1 MPYPY
6 PLVFSTLGS
15 PGWSLERAAEQAVAD
30 GYAGLEVRILDGQV
44 ISPHLPAERRTAI
57 RGLMK
62 QHGLVIAGIG
72 ASTRFSSPDADD
84 RAKHLADLRAY
95 LALASDLEVP
105 LVRTF
110 GGGPSEGQ
118 TMEDVIDLV
127 AASLAEAAPDAE
139 RHGVTICLETHD
151 AFCRG
156 QEVAGVLNQVDSPN
170 VKAVWDVHHPFR
182 MGEST
187 EDTWNYI
194 GARLAH
200 VHMKDALRREDGS
213 WELKLMGEGEVP
225 CREILRLLASNGYD
239 GYICAEWEKA
249 WHPEVE
255 EPEIA
260 IPQHAQ
266 VLRQWMAEDSAG
278 NG

>member
-1 MPYPY
+1 MSYPY
-6 PLVFSTLGS
+6 PLVFSTLSS
-15 PGWSLERAAEQAVAD
+15 PDWSLERAAEQAVAD

-44 ISPHLPAERRTAI
+44 ISPHLPAERRAAI
-57 RGLMK
+57 RGLLK

-84 RAKHLADLRAY
+84 RAQHLADLRAY

-105 LVRTF
+105 IVRTF

-118 TMEDVIDLV
+118 TMADVIDLV
-127 AASLAEAAPDAE
+127 AGSLAEAAPDAE
-139 RHGVTICLETHD
+139 KHGVTICLETHD

-156 QEVAGVLNQVDSPN
+156 QEVAGVLDQVDSSY
-170 VKAVWDVHHPFR
+170 VKAVWDVHHPYR
-182 MGEST
+182 MGESV
-187 EDTWNYI
+187 EDTWNFI

-200 VHMKDALRREDGS
+200 VHMKDAQRREDGS

-225 CREILRLLASNGYD
+225 CREIIHLLASKGYD
-239 GYICAEWEKA
+239 GYLCAEWEKA
-249 WHPEVE
+249 WHPEIE

-260 IPQHAQ
+260 LPQHAR
-266 VLRQWMAEDSAG
+266 VLRQWMAEEVFSS
-278 NG
+278 

>member
-6 PLVFSTLGS
+6 PLVFSTLGT

-44 ISPHLPAERRTAI
+44 ISPHLPAERRAAI
-57 RGLMK
+57 RSLLK

-84 RAKHLADLRAY
+84 RAQHLADLRAY
-95 LALASDLEVP
+95 LALANDLEVP
-105 LVRTF
+105 IVRTF

-118 TMEDVIDLV
+118 TMQDVIDLV
-127 AASLAEAAPDAE
+127 AGSLAEAALDAE

-156 QEVAGVLNQVDSPN
+156 QEVADVLDQVDSSY

-182 MGEST
+182 MGESA
-187 EDTWNYI
+187 EDTWNFI

-225 CREILRLLASNGYD
+225 CREIIHLLASKGYD
-239 GYICAEWEKA
+239 GYLCAEWEKA
-249 WHPEVE
+249 WHPEIE

-260 IPQHAQ
+260 LPQHAR
-266 VLRQWMAEDSAG
+266 VLRQWMAEEVFSS
-278 NG
+278 

>member
-15 PGWSLERAAEQAVAD
+15 PNWSLERAAEQAVAD
-30 GYAGLEVRILDGQV
+30 GYAGLEIRILDGQV
-44 ISPHLPAERRTAI
+44 ISPRLPAERRAAI
-57 RGLMK
+57 RSLMK

-95 LALASDLEVP
+95 LALASDLEAP
-105 LVRTF
+105 IVRTF

-118 TMEDVIDLV
+118 TMADVIDLV

-156 QEVAGVLNQVDSPN
+156 QEVAGVLQQVDSPW
-170 VKAVWDVHHPFR
+170 VKAVWDVHHPYR

-200 VHMKDALRREDGS
+200 VHMKDAQRRADGS
-213 WELKLMGEGEVP
+213 WKLKLMGEGEVP
-225 CREILRLLASNGYD
+225 CREIIRLLASKGYD

-266 VLRQWMAEDSAG
+266 VLRQWMVEDISEKG
-278 NG
+278 

>member
-44 ISPHLPAERRTAI
+44 IPTDLPAERRAAI
-57 RGLMK
+57 RSLLK

-84 RAKHLADLRAY
+84 RAQHLADLRAY

-105 LVRTF
+105 IVRTF

-118 TMEDVIDLV
+118 TMKEVIDLV

-156 QEVAGVLNQVDSPN
+156 QEVAGVLDQVDSSY
-170 VKAVWDVHHPFR
+170 VKAVWDVHHPYR
-182 MGEST
+182 MGESI
-187 EDTWNYI
+187 EDTWNFI

-200 VHMKDALRREDGS
+200 VHMKDAQLREDGS

-225 CREILRLLASNGYD
+225 CREIIHLLASKGYD
-239 GYICAEWEKA
+239 GYLCAEWEKA
-249 WHPEVE
+249 WHPDIE

-260 IPQHAQ
+260 LPQHAR
-266 VLRQWMAEDSAG
+266 VLRQWMAE
-278 NG
+278 

>member
-44 ISPHLPAERRTAI
+44 IPPDLPAERRAAI
-57 RGLMK
+57 RSLMK
-62 QHGLVIAGIG
+62 EHGLVIAGIG
-72 ASTRFSSPDADD
+72 ASTRFSSPDAKD
-84 RAKHLADLRAY
+84 RAKHLADLRGY

-105 LVRTF
+105 IVRTF

-156 QEVAGVLNQVDSPN
+156 QEVAGVLNQMDSPW
-170 VKAVWDVHHPFR
+170 VKAVWDAASSLPDGRIDRGYV
-182 MGEST
+182 EL
-187 EDTWNYI
+187 Y
-194 GARLAH
+194 
-200 VHMKDALRREDGS
+200 RRAPG
-213 WELKLMGEGEVP
+213 P
-225 CREILRLLASNGYD
+225 CPHERRPAKRG
-239 GYICAEWEKA
+239 
-249 WHPEVE
+249 
-255 EPEIA
+255 
-260 IPQHAQ
+260 
-266 VLRQWMAEDSAG
+266 R
-278 NG
+278 

>member
-1 MPYPY
+1 MA
-6 PLVFSTLGS
+6 S

-44 ISPHLPAERRTAI
+44 IPTDLPAERRAAI
-57 RGLMK
+57 RSLMK

-84 RAKHLADLRAY
+84 RAQHLADLRAY

-105 LVRTF
+105 IVRHLRRRPVRGPDDA
-110 GGGPSEGQ
+110 GGYRSGRRQPWRKRRRTPNGTASPS
-118 TMEDVIDLV
+118 
-127 AASLAEAAPDAE
+127 AWK
-139 RHGVTICLETHD
+139 THD

-156 QEVAGVLNQVDSPN
+156 QEVAGVLRQVDSSY

-182 MGEST
+182 MGESV
-187 EDTWNYI
+187 EDTWNFI

-200 VHMKDALRREDGS
+200 VHMKDAQRREDES

-225 CREILRLLASNGYD
+225 CREIIHLLASKGYD
-239 GYICAEWEKA
+239 GYLCAEWEKA
-249 WHPEVE
+249 WHPEIE

-260 IPQHAQ
+260 LPQHAR
-266 VLRQWMAEDSAG
+266 VLRQWMAEEVFSS
-278 NG
+278 

>member
-44 ISPHLPAERRTAI
+44 ISPHLPAERRAAI
-57 RGLMK
+57 RGLLK

-84 RAKHLADLRAY
+84 RAQHLADLRAY
-95 LALASDLEVP
+95 LALANDLEVP
-105 LVRTF
+105 IVRTF

-118 TMEDVIDLV
+118 TMQDVIDLV
-127 AASLAEAAPDAE
+127 AGSLAEAAPDAE

-156 QEVAGVLNQVDSPN
+156 QEVAGVLRQVDSSY

-182 MGEST
+182 MGESV
-187 EDTWNYI
+187 EDTWNFI

-200 VHMKDALRREDGS
+200 VHMKDAQRREDES

-225 CREILRLLASNGYD
+225 CREIIHLLASKGYD
-239 GYICAEWEKA
+239 GYLCAEWENA
-249 WHPEVE
+249 WHPEIE

-260 IPQHAQ
+260 LPQHAR
-266 VLRQWMAEDSAG
+266 VLRQWMAEEVFSS
-278 NG
+278 

>member
-6 PLVFSTLGS
+6 PLVYSTLGS
-15 PGWSLERAAEQAVAD
+15 PDWSLERAAEQAVAD
-30 GYAGLEVRILDGQV
+30 SYAGLEVRILDGQV
-44 ISPHLPAERRTAI
+44 ISPHLPAERRAAI
-57 RGLMK
+57 RSLLK

-84 RAKHLADLRAY
+84 RAQHLADLRAY
-95 LALASDLEVP
+95 LALASDLEAP
-105 LVRTF
+105 IVRTF

-118 TMEDVIDLV
+118 TMQEVIDLV
-127 AASLAEAAPDAE
+127 AGSLAEAAPDAE

-156 QEVAGVLNQVDSPN
+156 QEVAGVLRQVDSPY
-170 VKAVWDVHHPFR
+170 VKAVWDVHHPYR
-182 MGEST
+182 MGESI
-187 EDTWNYI
+187 EDTWNFI

-200 VHMKDALRREDGS
+200 VHMKDAQRREDGS

-225 CREILRLLASNGYD
+225 CRKIIHLLASKGYD
-239 GYICAEWEKA
+239 GYLCAEWEKA
-249 WHPEVE
+249 WHPEIE

-260 IPQHAQ
+260 LPQHAR
-266 VLRQWMAEDSAG
+266 VLRQWMAEEVFSS
-278 NG
+278 

>member
-15 PGWSLERAAEQAVAD
+15 PGWSIERAAEQAVAD
-30 GYAGLEVRILDGQV
+30 GYAGLEVRILDGQ
-44 ISPHLPAERRTAI
+44 IIPTDLPAERRAAI
-57 RGLMK
+57 RSLMK

-84 RAKHLADLRAY
+84 RAQHLADLRGY

-105 LVRTF
+105 IVRTF
-110 GGGPSEGQ
+110 GGGPSEDQ
-118 TMEDVIDLV
+118 TMAEVIDLV

-156 QEVAGVLNQVDSPN
+156 QEVAGVLRQVDSPN
-170 VKAVWDVHHPFR
+170 VKAVWDVHHPYR

-194 GARLAH
+194 GERLAH

-225 CREILRLLASNGYD
+225 CREILHLLAAKGYD

-249 WHPEVE
+249 WHPDIE
-255 EPEIA
+255 EPEVA
-260 IPQHAQ
+260 LPQHAR
-266 VLRQWMAEDSAG
+266 VLRQWMAE
-278 NG
+278 

>member
-6 PLVFSTLGS
+6 PLVFSTLGT

-44 ISPHLPAERRTAI
+44 ISPHLPAERRAAI
-57 RGLMK
+57 RSLLK

-84 RAKHLADLRAY
+84 RAQHLADLRAY

-118 TMEDVIDLV
+118 TMQDVIDLV
-127 AASLAEAAPDAE
+127 AGSLAEAAPDAE

-156 QEVAGVLNQVDSPN
+156 QEVAGVLDQVDSSY

-182 MGEST
+182 MGESA
-187 EDTWNYI
+187 EDTWNFI

-200 VHMKDALRREDGS
+200 VHMKDAQRREDES

-225 CREILRLLASNGYD
+225 CREIIHLLASKGYD
-239 GYICAEWEKA
+239 GYLCAEWEKA
-249 WHPEVE
+249 WHPEIE
-255 EPEIA
+255 EPDIA
-260 IPQHAQ
+260 LPQHAR
-266 VLRQWMAEDSAG
+266 VLRQWMAEEVFSS
-278 NG
+278 